1 MERIDYVT
9 ERVWEWGERQTY
21 NPTNYKEKKRKK
33 RAGCSESVEL
43 MDNVSPLWCW
53 KAGRMSL

>member
-1 MERIDYVT
+1 MESIDYVT

-33 RAGCSESVEL
+33 RGKKEWLV
-43 MDNVSPLWCW
+43 V
-53 KAGRMSL
+53 RV